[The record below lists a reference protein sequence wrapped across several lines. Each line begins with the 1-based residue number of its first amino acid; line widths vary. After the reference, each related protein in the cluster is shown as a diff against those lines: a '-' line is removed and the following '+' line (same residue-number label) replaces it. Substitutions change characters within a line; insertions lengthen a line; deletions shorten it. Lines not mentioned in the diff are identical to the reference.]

1 MLQTAGGSWQPGVLR
16 FLLITFPFGKSA
28 DNSGFRRACALRCW
42 FKLHSLCYVTTVP
55 IPSRPQLRPEPCTSF
70 DHFRV
75 CLGEGAKLRT
85 SRINSIYGPR
95 PFKAQTDIRDQ
106 AYCAVSANHIRTY
119 LSKNKNHIRTS
130 MLSLNKAPHI
140 ITYRYR
146 CRPHTEQKGTLFVQY
161 ISICTAFVYT
171 NIWNY
176 IEGYNKWMT

>member
-1 MLQTAGGSWQPGVLR
+1 M
-16 FLLITFPFGKSA
+16 
-28 DNSGFRRACALRCW
+28 
-42 FKLHSLCYVTTVP
+42 
-55 IPSRPQLRPEPCTSF
+55 
-70 DHFRV
+70 
-75 CLGEGAKLRT
+75 GEGAKLRT
-85 SRINSIYGPR
+85 SRINSTYGPR